1 MPVRCVLVM
10 GVAGSGKSAVAQ
22 RLAQAL
28 GGSFVEADDYHPP
41 ANVARMAAG
50 QPLTDDMRWPW
61 LDAVASAAL
70 TAPTAPVVLACSA
83 LRRSYREVLRARLG
97 ALPVFHL
104 HGTPELLAA
113 RLCARQDHFAGVALL
128 DSQLATLEPPA
139 SDEGATLLD
148 IALAPDVLCQM
159 ALARLQALASDGRA
173 VL

>member
-1 MPVRCVLVM
+1 MPALYVLVM

-70 TAPTAPVVLACSA
+70 VAPARPVVLACSA
-83 LRRSYREVLRARLG
+83 LRRRYRDVLRARLG
-97 ALPVFHL
+97 ALPVFYL
-104 HGTPELLAA
+104 HGTPALLAA
-113 RLCARQDHFAGVALL
+113 RLGARQGHFVGVGLL

-139 SDEGATLLD
+139 ADEGATALD

-159 ALARLQALASDGRA
+159 ALAHLRALASSGRA